1 MYLTTHK
8 QTERQKGQAK
18 PMGIIIAAGACA
30 ATFSS
35 TVLGIIQ
42 VIRRVKWKQK
52 LSLVPTLTY
61 AIIAAFLWI
70 VAITL

>member
-1 MYLTTHK
+1 MS
-8 QTERQKGQAK
+8 
-18 PMGIIIAAGACA
+18 IIIAAGACA

-61 AIIAAFLWI
+61 AIIAVFLWI
-70 VAITL
+70 VAMTL